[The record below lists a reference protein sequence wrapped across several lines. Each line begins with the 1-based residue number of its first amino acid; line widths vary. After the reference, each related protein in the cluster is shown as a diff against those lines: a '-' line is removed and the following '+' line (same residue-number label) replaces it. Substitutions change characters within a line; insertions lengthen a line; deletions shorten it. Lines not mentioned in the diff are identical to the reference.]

1 LLLNLPTSVCDK
13 ESQQQAHQRRISQ
26 LSSLR
31 AFISSLTGV
40 DDSLF
45 RSTIFKSTHHLSL
58 CNRSS
63 MKFSSVAAWS
73 AAPAYGA
80 SHPANYN
87 NTGPGGKHL
96 NQRYNQALSSH
107 ANNTSTFFPPV
118 TSALPGALNSNAFR
132 QSAPTIITVS
142 PSTPSTIVA
151 RDAKGGRNGSG
162 NKSNNGS
169 TGRASQTS
177 NKGSSQS
184 TTTASTKATS
194 SGSRGL
200 CEPST
205 FASTYGSTMQTTTMY
220 PCTSTSTSATPI
232 PTPSTGAAASGLQPP
247 GMFRAVRQFP
257 GLSGRRHTRPL
268 HRRF

>member
-1 LLLNLPTSVCDK
+1 
-13 ESQQQAHQRRISQ
+13 
-26 LSSLR
+26 
-31 AFISSLTGV
+31 
-40 DDSLF
+40 
-45 RSTIFKSTHHLSL
+45 
-58 CNRSS
+58 

-73 AAPAYGA
+73 AGPAINA

-96 NQRYNQALSSH
+96 NQRNNQALWSQ

-132 QSAPTIITVS
+132 QSAPTFITVP

-169 TGRASQTS
+169 SQTS
-177 NKGSSQS
+177 NTGSSQS
-184 TTTASTKATS
+184 TTPARTKATS

-200 CEPST
+200 CQPST
-205 FASTYGSTMQTTTMY
+205 CASTSGSVVQTTTMY

-232 PTPSTGAAASGLQPP
+232 PTPSTGAAALGLQPP
-247 GMFRAVRQFP
+247 GIFRPLRQFR
-257 GLSGRRHTRPL
+257 GLSGHRHTRPL
-268 HRRF
+268 HRRLQGSAGGCEITPTIEAIQSPP